1 MDCTLPDSSVHGV
14 LQARIPGAN
23 EKSNREL
30 KERREVMGSDKHT
43 FIYKVLVRVW
53 KYNIL
58 IIRIIPNK
66 ILMDF
71 YYLIAF
77 HCITEILR

>member
-1 MDCTLPDSSVHGV
+1 MCVAYVCVLVAQSCLTPCDPMDCTLPDSSVHGV

-43 FIYKVLVRVW
+43 FIYKDLVRV
-53 KYNIL
+53 
-58 IIRIIPNK
+58 
-66 ILMDF
+66 
-71 YYLIAF
+71 
-77 HCITEILR
+77 